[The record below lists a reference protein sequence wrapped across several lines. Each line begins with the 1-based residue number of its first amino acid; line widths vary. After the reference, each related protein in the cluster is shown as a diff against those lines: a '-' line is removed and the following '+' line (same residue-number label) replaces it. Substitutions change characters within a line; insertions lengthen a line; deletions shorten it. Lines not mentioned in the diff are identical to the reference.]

1 MAMRRPDTRLMVAGL
16 GLRSLAGILSVG
28 LAPASHSFRQIT
40 IMTGKDARL
49 IAVAD
54 INADGK
60 PDLVVANADAE
71 TVRCVG

>member
-1 MAMRRPDTRLMVAGL
+1 MAMRRPDTRLWVAGL
-16 GLRSLAGILSVG
+16 GLASAAGILAVG

-40 IMTGKDARL
+40 IMTGKGARF

-54 INADGK
+54 VNADGK